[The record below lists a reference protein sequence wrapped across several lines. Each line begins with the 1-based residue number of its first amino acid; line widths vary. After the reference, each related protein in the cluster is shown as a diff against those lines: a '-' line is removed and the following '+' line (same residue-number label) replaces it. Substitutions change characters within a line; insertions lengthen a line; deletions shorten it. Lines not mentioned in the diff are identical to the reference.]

1 MKRMSVRIQWRYAVA
16 AVTLG
21 FVLILTQTGQGHLGP
36 EEPLNFFKNYFVT
49 GDYVVG
55 GVDLEPVSGKQGFLR
70 GTIPMSGVP
79 DDAEILAAFLYWEMI
94 VTGFDPVEDILVG
107 SKFRDVDIST
117 FAKLI
122 GEEVLSPATAPCWS
136 SGGGS
141 NATYT
146 LRTFRADVLRLLQIG
161 GEADVLRHGRHLVND
176 GDLDA
181 HIKPLHTVELP
192 DAGAGNKVPNSDFT
206 EEVQKDRDSPG
217 TRCRLLPLPRAPPS
231 SSPIATQTI
240 R

>member
-79 DDAEILAAFLYWEMI
+79 DDAEILAAFLYWKMI

-136 SGGGS
+136 SEWRIECNVHTQDVPRRRPS
-141 NATYT
+141 A
-146 LRTFRADVLRLLQIG
+146 LADRRRSG
-161 GEADVLRHGRHLVND
+161 CSEAR
-176 GDLDA
+176 
-181 HIKPLHTVELP
+181 KT
-192 DAGAGNKVPNSDFT
+192 
-206 EEVQKDRDSPG
+206 PG
-217 TRCRLLPLPRAPPS
+217 
-231 SSPIATQTI
+231 
-240 R
+240 